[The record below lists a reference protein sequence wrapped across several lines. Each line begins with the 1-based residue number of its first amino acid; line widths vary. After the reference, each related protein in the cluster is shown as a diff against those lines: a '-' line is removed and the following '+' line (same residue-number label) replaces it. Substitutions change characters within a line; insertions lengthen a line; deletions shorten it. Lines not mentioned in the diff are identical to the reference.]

1 MKKIIALALV
11 LISIFALCACG
22 EAASPAEPVVKEK
35 IVEVE
40 KEVPVVP
47 EEYVKYQ
54 GLIDA
59 LEAEDY
65 DKAYELIHDM
75 VPVPEATEVEITNDN
90 FFDYFE
96 LHMDYEPAR
105 YVQKDSSGNVTTF
118 SLVPAYVLKD
128 EYKIATDSEHQSKL
142 EIGVK
147 FKELMDTDWSNE
159 MQYYI
164 DSTDTWSNF
173 DNFELTAD
181 SVIVLNF
188 SDNSKYRFALCDG
201 EEAEYT
207 VFGVNLP
214 AENAPE
220 AVEIIGTFDG
230 WQGTAMEKLE
240 NGWFFVELD
249 AKASQF
255 FKFRSAGAW
264 PDAGGAE
271 IEVYDAENE
280 EQRTIKDNEF
290 VFGQLWQDDTYKGTP
305 CKLIELD
312 MSNPDKY
319 RWSGA
324 QGIENIV
331 LTEKAQKVV
340 VDGVLYIVRD
350 NKMFNVQGT
359 QVR

>member
-147 FKELMDTDWSNE
+147 FKELMYWDAKKSVDIDFENLTYNVKAKKADRTDS
-159 MQYYI
+159 
-164 DSTDTWSNF
+164 F
-173 DNFELTAD
+173 DQLLEGHIWGFED
-181 SVIVLNF
+181 
-188 SDNSKYRFALCDG
+188 
-201 EEAEYT
+201 
-207 VFGVNLP
+207 
-214 AENAPE
+214 
-220 AVEIIGTFDG
+220 
-230 WQGTAMEKLE
+230 GTATFCATFNASAYMTNQKDYAVQTLPEKD
-240 NGWFFVELD
+240 VE
-249 AKASQF
+249 F
-255 FKFRSAGAW
+255 ISATGTLYL
-264 PDAGGAE
+264 
-271 IEVYDAENE
+271 YD
-280 EQRTIKDNEF
+280 
-290 VFGQLWQDDTYKGTP
+290 
-305 CKLIELD
+305 
-312 MSNPDKY
+312 
-319 RWSGA
+319 
-324 QGIENIV
+324 
-331 LTEKAQKVV
+331 
-340 VDGVLYIVRD
+340 
-350 NKMFNVQGT
+350 
-359 QVR
+359 